1 MLPLAWKLVAIVAL
15 GLAALAS
22 VLPVLP
28 SVPFLLLAAVAAGR
42 GWPWLERKLARHRQ
56 LGPLVTGW
64 HERGAL
70 PRVVKATAIG
80 SLAISGV
87 LVWFSPAP
95 AWLAWVIDA
104 VLGAFGAWLWTR
116 PST

>member
-15 GLAALAS
+15 GLAALAT

-28 SVPFLLLAAVAAGR
+28 SVPFLLLAAVAAGH
-42 GWPWLERKLARHRQ
+42 GWPWLDSRLARHRR
-56 LGPLVTGW
+56 LGPLVAAW

-70 PRVVKATAIG
+70 PRAVKATAVG

-87 LVWFSPAP
+87 LVWFSPAQT
-95 AWLAWVIDA
+95 WLAIGIDA
-104 VLGAFGAWLWTR
+104 TLAGFGAWLWMR
-116 PST
+116 PSA

>member
-1 MLPLAWKLVAIVAL
+1 MLPIAWKLVAIVAL

-42 GWPWLERKLARHRQ
+42 CWPWLERKLAGNPQ

-64 HERGAL
+64 RERGTL
-70 PRVVKATAIG
+70 PRSVKLAAG
-80 SLAISGV
+80 ASLALSAA
-87 LVWFSPAP
+87 LVWLSPAQP
-95 AWLAWVIDA
+95 WLAIAIDA
-104 VLGAFGAWLWTR
+104 ALTCFGAWLWTR
-116 PST
+116 PSS

>member
-42 GWPWLERKLARHRQ
+42 GWPWLERKLVRHRQ
-56 LGPLVTGW
+56 LGPLLAAW
-64 HERGAL
+64 RERGAL
-70 PRVVKATAIG
+70 PRVVKTAGIV
-80 SLAISGV
+80 SLALSAA
-87 LVWFSPAP
+87 LVWCSPAP
-95 AWLAWVIDA
+95 AWLATAIDVSLA
-104 VLGAFGAWLWTR
+104 TFGAWLWTR

>member
-42 GWPWLERKLARHRQ
+42 GWPWLERKLSRHRQ
-56 LGPLVTGW
+56 LGPLVAAW
-64 HERGAL
+64 RERGAL
-70 PRVVKATAIG
+70 PRVVKLTAIASLFISG
-80 SLAISGV
+80 ALVWLSPARPSLAIAVDSG
-87 LVWFSPAP
+87 LVC
-95 AWLAWVIDA
+95 
-104 VLGAFGAWLWTR
+104 FGAWLWTR
-116 PST
+116 PSI